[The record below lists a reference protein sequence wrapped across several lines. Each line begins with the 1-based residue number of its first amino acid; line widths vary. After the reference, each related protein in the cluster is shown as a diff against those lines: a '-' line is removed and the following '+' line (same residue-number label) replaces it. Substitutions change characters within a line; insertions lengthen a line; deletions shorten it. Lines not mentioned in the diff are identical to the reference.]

1 MARTQSIHTMCRNSQ
16 FLSLFRLG
24 QSRMNINHNNRK
36 MQHSVIAGYYACGLH
51 DAILHGLMIMQ
62 IRTHA
67 RSSYIGDLQQQP
79 AKWRV
84 IKKNIETKMATTTT
98 TEHSNI
104 LSQN

>member
-62 IRTHA
+62 IRAQPH
-67 RSSYIGDLQQQP
+67 SSCIGDLQQLP
-79 AKWRV
+79 AKWRMT
-84 IKKNIETKMATTTT
+84 KKNNN
-98 TEHSNI
+98 NI
-104 LSQN
+104 GT